1 MKETK
6 TINPSAKSPQS
17 FSQIIADHIPFPAWL
32 KDDKGR
38 YLAVNEAFL
47 QLFQLSREVILLRK
61 DEEVFPPELALDYVT
76 KDRAAMVNGKELRS
90 LDTIEITTGQRLRV
104 ESTRTPLY
112 ESDGSVSGIVGI
124 MRVLQ
129 SSQIGSAQPANL
141 RPEPGLLSS
150 ALTKKPV
157 SGIFRTDIDGHIVS
171 VNTAAARIMGFSS
184 SDELLTAISATKTDF
199 FVNSQDYR
207 HLSDAAK
214 VNKVVDGFETELYTR
229 DHEVIKVL
237 LSLEPIKGS
246 EGYQPGFEGTIQDIT
261 AQLRAE
267 GNLLQAEEKY
277 RNIFENAIEGIF
289 QARPDGRI
297 ISANPALARILGYE
311 SPVDLINS
319 ITDMG
324 AQIYA
329 SEKRYREYLHLMEID
344 GLVRDFEV
352 QVHCKDGSMQWVSI
366 NARTVNDDEGYPLF
380 YEGTVESITERK
392 KLEAQLRHAQ
402 KMESIGTLAGG
413 VAHDFNN
420 ILTTIMGYCSL
431 IMMKA
436 GKGNP
441 ALGYI
446 DQIMEAANRASALTQ
461 SLLSFSRK
469 QVSETK
475 NVDVNETIK
484 SVEKLL
490 RRIIGE
496 DIELVT
502 SLCSEKLFVTVG
514 DGHVGQLLMN
524 LATNAK
530 DAMPEGGILTIKTEQ
545 VHLSADFLKT
555 RDGREGVYAAIEV
568 TDTGEGMDEKT
579 KDKVF
584 DPFFTTKEVGKG
596 TGLGLSIVYG
606 IVKQNKGYINIVS
619 QPGRG
624 TTFTAYLPLT
634 DTSVIEG
641 LINYRTELRGGN
653 ETILVVEDSIQ
664 VREIVTTTLRDFG
677 YTVIEAFDGAD
688 AIEKFTENRQTIDL
702 LLLDVIMPRK
712 NGKEALLE
720 IKKVRPDIK
729 AIFMSGYTGD
739 VLTRKGISRV
749 GIPMIS
755 KPIVI
760 EKLLKELRDVL
771 DKSPSQL
778 TLFP

>member
-1 MKETK
+1 
-6 TINPSAKSPQS
+6 
-17 FSQIIADHIPFPAWL
+17 
-32 KDDKGR
+32 
-38 YLAVNEAFL
+38 
-47 QLFQLSREVILLRK
+47 
-61 DEEVFPPELALDYVT
+61 
-76 KDRAAMVNGKELRS
+76 
-90 LDTIEITTGQRLRV
+90 
-104 ESTRTPLY
+104 
-112 ESDGSVSGIVGI
+112 
-124 MRVLQ
+124 
-129 SSQIGSAQPANL
+129 
-141 RPEPGLLSS
+141 
-150 ALTKKPV
+150 
-157 SGIFRTDIDGHIVS
+157 VS

-184 SDELLTAISATKTDF
+184 SDELLTAISETKTDF
-199 FVNSQDYR
+199 FANSQDYR
-207 HLSDAAK
+207 HLSDTAK
-214 VNKVVDGFETELYTR
+214 AHKVVDGFETELYTR
-229 DHEVIKVL
+229 EHEVIKVL

-246 EGYQPGFEGTIQDIT
+246 QGCQSGFEGTIQDIT

-267 GNLLQAEEKY
+267 GNMLQAEEKY

-311 SPVDLINS
+311 SPVDLISS
-319 ITDMG
+319 ITNMG
-324 AQIYA
+324 AQVFA
-329 SEKRYREYLHLMEID
+329 SEKRYREYVHLMEID

-352 QVHCKDGSMQWVSI
+352 QVHCKDGSMQWVSV
-366 NARTVNDDEGYPLF
+366 NARTVADDEGYPLF

-441 ALGYI
+441 ALAYI

-606 IVKQNKGYINIVS
+606 IVKQNKGYINIMS
-619 QPGRG
+619 QPGKG
-624 TTFTAYLPLT
+624 TTFAAYLPLT
-634 DTSVIEG
+634 NTSTIEG

-653 ETILVVEDSIQ
+653 ETILVAEDSIQ

-677 YTVIEAFDGAD
+677 YNVIEAFDGAD
-688 AIEKFTENRQTIDL
+688 AIEKFTENRNIIDL

-720 IKKVRPDIK
+720 IKKIRPDIK

-760 EKLLKELRDVL
+760 EKLLKELRDIL